1 MKAKL
6 ATGIGVLLLLPAFA
20 GCASAPAPTDQMTS
34 AKAAVRSAEELGAS
48 GVPEADLHVKLAQEQ
63 IAHANKLIEEGENER
78 AARLLQRAAADA
90 ELAVA
95 LAKEAAARNAAQRDI
110 TQQQGAMQ
118 PKAAPQ
124 PEASLQIN

>member
-6 ATGIGVLLLLPAFA
+6 ATGLYLLLSVPAF
-20 GCASAPAPTDQMTS
+20 GCASAPAPTEQMTS

-48 GVPEADLHVKLAQEQ
+48 GVPAADLHVKLAQEQ
-63 IAHANKLIEEGENER
+63 IAHASKLMEDGENER
-78 AARLLQRAAADA
+78 AKLMLQRAAADA
-90 ELAVA
+90 ELALA
-95 LAKEAAARNAAQRDI
+95 LAKEAAARNAAQQE
-110 TQQQGAMQ
+110 QQSVIQ

>member
-6 ATGIGVLLLLPAFA
+6 ATGLYLLLSVPAF
-20 GCASAPAPTDQMTS
+20 GCASAPTPTEQMTS

-48 GVPEADLHVKLAQEQ
+48 GVPAADLHVKLAQEQ
-63 IAHANKLIEEGENER
+63 IAHASKLMEDGENER
-78 AARLLQRAAADA
+78 AKLMLQRAAADA
-90 ELAVA
+90 ELALA
-95 LAKEAAARNAAQRDI
+95 LAKEAAARNAAQQE
-110 TQQQGAMQ
+110 QQSVIQ